1 MKIIVTLKS
10 RSFANQTLYKQSH
23 LGGKDNKQTDK
34 TKQNKTKHPKKA
46 VEAYFSLTSNC
57 STKQEGKV
65 ST

>member
-23 LGGKDNKQTDK
+23 LGGKDNK
-34 TKQNKTKHPKKA
+34 HPKKA